1 MILGNPSYRRD
12 SFFRICLLIFLCPA
26 SILLHAQGLSGVVKD
41 GSSRQPVEN
50 ATVTIVSG
58 DVEIATVT
66 TDALGKYNYPSAEAR
81 RIFVVISALSFEPF
95 LSEEVVLD
103 GYSSFLLEHILL
115 PAPFMLDSVVVRSIP
130 DVHIPF
136 QYRITKNDLN
146 TVAGNYDD
154 PIRVAH
160 SKPGIILINDQANHI
175 SVRGQQPAYNSWYLE
190 GLEIVNPGHTNNAGT
205 LFDRPAASGGGINM
219 FSAQALGSTEIHTGV
234 NPLYLSRSMGA
245 TVNMHLHRSATPEF
259 RAKAGLLGFEFGGG
273 IRPGANSALDI
284 NLRYS
289 FTGLL
294 ANLGVDFG
302 GEKIG
307 FYDGVV
313 SFRNEGKRH
322 EFKFYAWAGRSE
334 NDFDHVPDNEPKE
347 RFKDFFDIYYDNT
360 ITGSGV
366 SYVYSLGGKSNFRTG
381 ISYSQ
386 LSTSY
391 KKNGY
396 FSPISDSIS
405 IDDYYRL
412 LSSHVGIQTRHSS
425 ALTTEMGVQY
435 VKRDL
440 DNLRTFGPFVEESVM
455 RPYLNITWD
464 PVPSLTIDGGAD
476 LHYSLFEK
484 TTRPGYRLSATW
496 NKDQSLF
503 YGGVRHSIGQTVIAQ
518 SGEGIHE
525 PMQSDQFEIGWKQLA
540 GDHQFG
546 LTTYYQTIDH
556 MTVYETPSGFL
567 HTADFTE
574 VVPALPITGVRND
587 GQGRYYG
594 VEGIWSLRKSNGLR
608 LEANQSIYWSKRNIG
623 ESEFF
628 GGRYDGRYGTHIV
641 MSKEII
647 RLKKGKNRI
656 WNFSLRGLLHGG
668 LREPGI
674 DTEASQSQEA
684 TIYENISEFPVEL
697 SVFKRVDLG
706 ISRTIAHSK
715 IRWRYA
721 LDIQNVFGFTNE
733 AFHFYDPFLQRLETQ
748 NHLGIIPVL
757 SVQASW

>member
-1 MILGNPSYRRD
+1 MILRNPSYRRD
-12 SFFRICLLIFLCPA
+12 SFFRICLLIFLCPVTC
-26 SILLHAQGLSGVVKD
+26 ILSAQGLSGVVKD
-41 GSSRQPVEN
+41 GASRQPVEN

-66 TDALGKYNYPSAEAR
+66 TDAFGKYNYPTTEAR
-81 RIFVVISALSFEPF
+81 RVFVVISALSFEPF
-95 LSEEVVLD
+95 ISEEVVLD
-103 GYSSFLLEHILL
+103 GYSSFLLEHSLL
-115 PAPFMLDSVVVRSIP
+115 PAPFMLDSIVVRSNP
-130 DVHIPF
+130 DVQIPF

-175 SVRGQQPAYNSWYLE
+175 SVRGQQPAFNSWYLE

-219 FSAQALGSTEIHTGV
+219 FSAQALGSTEIYTGV
-234 NPLYLSRSMGA
+234 NPLHLSRSMGA

-322 EFKFYAWAGRSE
+322 EFKLYAWAGRSE

-347 RFKDFFDIYYDNT
+347 RLKDFFDIYYDNT
-360 ITGSGV
+360 IAGSGL
-366 SYVYSLGGKSNFRTG
+366 SYVYSLGGKSNLRTG

-396 FSPISDSIS
+396 FSSLSDSVS

-412 LSSHVGIQTRHSS
+412 LSSHAGIQTRHSS
-425 ALTTEMGVQY
+425 VLSTEIGFQY
-435 VKRDL
+435 VRRAL
-440 DNLRTFGPFVEESVM
+440 DNLRTFGPFVEESVG
-455 RPYLNITWD
+455 RPYLNVTWD
-464 PVPSLTIDGGAD
+464 PVPSLSIDAGAD
-476 LHYSLFEK
+476 VHYSFFEK
-484 TTRPGYRLSATW
+484 TTRPGFRLTAEWSAGH
-496 NKDQSLF
+496 SLL
-503 YGGVRHSIGQTVIAQ
+503 YGGLRRSIGQTVLA
-518 SGEGIHE
+518 SSDEDDSE
-525 PMQSDQFEIGWKQLA
+525 PMESDQFEIGWKQLS

-574 VVPALPITGVRND
+574 VVPDLPITAVRND

-594 VEGIWSLRKSNGLR
+594 VEAIWSFRKSNGLR
-608 LEANQSIYWSKRNIG
+608 LEANQSIYWSARNIG
-623 ESEFF
+623 DGEFS

-641 MSKEII
+641 MSKEVI

-668 LREPGI
+668 LKEPSI
-674 DTEASQSQEA
+674 NTQESQTLEA
-684 TIYENISEFPVEL
+684 TVFENVGELPVEL
-697 SVFKRVDLG
+697 SVFKRIDLG
-706 ISRTIAHSK
+706 ISRTIAHAK

-721 LDIQNVFGFTNE
+721 LDIQNVIGFTNE
-733 AFHFYDPFLQRLETQ
+733 AFHYYDPFLQRLETQ
-748 NHLGIIPVL
+748 NHLGVIPVL